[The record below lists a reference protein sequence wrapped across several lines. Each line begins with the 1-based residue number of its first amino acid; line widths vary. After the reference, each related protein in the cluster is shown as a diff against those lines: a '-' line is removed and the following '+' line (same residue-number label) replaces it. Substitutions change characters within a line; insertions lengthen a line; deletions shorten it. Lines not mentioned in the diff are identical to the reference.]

1 MKEIGRSRR
10 AEIGE
15 LVVYEES
22 SNIQVFLNVPY
33 RNGQYFIWV
42 GAIIYENSIGKDIK
56 S

>member
-1 MKEIGRSRR
+1 MKEIGRSRI
-10 AEIGE
+10 AEVGE

-22 SNIQVFLNVPY
+22 SIIQVFLNVPY

-42 GAIIYENSIGKDIK
+42 GVIIHKNSIGKDIK